1 MFIWTEAEQ
10 QALPLWLAVILLV
23 SVLLG
28 VILRRC
34 PLWARGIPTALVALA
49 VLFLEILKQRW
60 NAAGPQDPYR
70 YPFHYCSLFVAMFLL
85 AELLGDRMSRIFRP
99 IATAMAFVVSVAM
112 YACPDGIISGAC
124 ESFGKT
130 FQHTH
135 TMLLHHFIVLYFLLS
150 VMLRLYRPRLRDALL
165 VGAVGVLYVALA
177 LPLAY
182 CLDENYCNLLYSVL
196 EPLEAFRLERGQAA
210 YTLFLSACL
219 TLGTAFGAA
228 LHSILYKIFL
238 IIFDRRSQDYDE

>member
-1 MFIWTEAEQ
+1 MFVWTEAEQ
-10 QALPLWLAVILLV
+10 QVLPLWLAVILLA
-23 SVLLG
+23 SAALG
-28 VILRRC
+28 LILRRC
-34 PLWARGIPTALVALA
+34 PLWMRGIPTALVALA

-70 YPFHYCSLFVAMFLL
+70 YPFHYCSLFVALFLL
-85 AELLGDRMSRIFRP
+85 AELLGDKASRIFRP

-112 YACPDGIISGAC
+112 YVNPEGILGSAC
-124 ESFGKT
+124 ELFGKT

-135 TMLLHHFIVLYFLLS
+135 TMLLHHFIVLYFFLS
-150 VMLRLYRPRLRDALL
+150 VMLRLYRPRLRDPLL

-177 LPLAY
+177 LPLSYRLNA
-182 CLDENYCNLLYSVL
+182 NYCNLLESVIP
-196 EPLEAFRLERGQAA
+196 PLEAFRLERGQAA
-210 YTLFLSACL
+210 YTLFLGACL

-238 IIFDRRSQDYDE
+238 KFFDRRSQDYDE